1 MTHCCCFFLLY
12 NTTIEED
19 DNTLPSSSCSQTQ
32 RRQNTQKNNKKKGGN
47 LFSSF
52 HSALSLLAPTFALLF
67 QTLSPSTFFFS
78 SKRKEKKCREGKELS
93 FKLLLYP
100 FTLCSCF
107 CPLASTCLFQTLS
120 HGIFFFLNRLKK
132 NKEKK
137 TIEKKKCREGKEFT
151 FKLSFSPFTF
161 GSCFYPLVFAFLLQ
175 TPSPLHFFSQAEGK
189 NTIKKKTNV
198 EKGGSLTFFSC
209 FCIWDEALLLL
220 SPLHI
225 PSMLSTPPSSSLVS
239 HISSKL
245 CATQARNSPKLW
257 RWNEWEMK

>member
-137 TIEKKKCREGKEFT
+137 TIEKKN
-151 FKLSFSPFTF
+151 
-161 GSCFYPLVFAFLLQ
+161 A
-175 TPSPLHFFSQAEGK
+175 
-189 NTIKKKTNV
+189 
-198 EKGGSLTFFSC
+198 EKGRSS
-209 FCIWDEALLLL
+209 
-220 SPLHI
+220 
-225 PSMLSTPPSSSLVS
+225 PSSSHLALS
-239 HISSKL
+239 LLAPASTLLFLPFCFKHLLL
-245 CATQARNSPKLW
+245 CIFFLKQKEKTP
-257 RWNEWEMK
+257 